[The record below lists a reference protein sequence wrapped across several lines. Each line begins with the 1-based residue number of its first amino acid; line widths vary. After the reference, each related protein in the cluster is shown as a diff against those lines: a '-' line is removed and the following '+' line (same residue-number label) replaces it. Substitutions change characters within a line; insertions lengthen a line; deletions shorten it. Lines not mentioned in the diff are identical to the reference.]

1 MKADI
6 ADKEYLKSLTLLYVE
21 DERDTRDMFAMFLRR
36 LVGVLIVATNG
47 AEGLDAYRRQT
58 PDIVIT
64 DINMPVMDGLT
75 MVREI
80 RALDTG
86 TQVPIFILTAHEEVD
101 YLKSSIHL
109 GTLEYLVK
117 PVDTRVLIESLLRCA
132 RHLHDRQIVREYQKQ
147 LVTLNEKLEK
157 LVAEEVGKNREKD
170 IMLLQQD
177 KLASLGHLAAGVAHE
192 INNPLG
198 FIMSN
203 LGTLKGYVENI
214 EQYTSLLQ
222 RLIARDSTQETQHLS
237 GEASQKLDIEYILKD
252 IRDLISESTEGAERV
267 KQIVIDLKDFAR
279 SDGDYLKET
288 DLNQCVQS
296 TINVVRNEIK
306 YVADLVLHLDEIP
319 KIICN
324 PQQINQV
331 IANLLVNAAHAITGR
346 GTITVTTLHENDH
359 VRLIVTDTGCGIPP
373 ENITHIFA
381 PFFTTKEVGQGTGL
395 GLSISNNIINRHGGT
410 IGVASEIDKGT
421 TFTVTLPVN
430 GRREVSA

>member
-1 MKADI
+1 M
-6 ADKEYLKSLTLLYVE
+6 
-21 DERDTRDMFAMFLRR
+21 
-36 LVGVLIVATNG
+36 
-47 AEGLDAYRRQT
+47 
-58 PDIVIT
+58 
-64 DINMPVMDGLT
+64 
-75 MVREI
+75 
-80 RALDTG
+80 
-86 TQVPIFILTAHEEVD
+86 
-101 YLKSSIHL
+101 
-109 GTLEYLVK
+109 
-117 PVDTRVLIESLLRCA
+117 
-132 RHLHDRQIVREYQKQ
+132 REYQKQ

-359 VRLIVTDTGCGIPP
+359 VRLIVTDTGCGILP